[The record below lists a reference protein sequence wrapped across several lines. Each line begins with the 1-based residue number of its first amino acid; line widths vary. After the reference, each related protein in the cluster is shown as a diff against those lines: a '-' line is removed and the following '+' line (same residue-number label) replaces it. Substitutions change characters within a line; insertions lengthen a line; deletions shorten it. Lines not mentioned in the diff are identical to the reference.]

1 MWAQRSGFKSHK
13 ERKEKELWNGGGGDG
28 GGWSFGVEGKS
39 CFGEGG
45 DESFNFASHDAII
58 QNIFRKNFLKYL
70 RIFSKNFLK

>member
-1 MWAQRSGFKSHK
+1 MEEVVMEVDEALELK
-13 ERKEKELWNGGGGDG
+13 E
-28 GGWSFGVEGKS
+28 KS